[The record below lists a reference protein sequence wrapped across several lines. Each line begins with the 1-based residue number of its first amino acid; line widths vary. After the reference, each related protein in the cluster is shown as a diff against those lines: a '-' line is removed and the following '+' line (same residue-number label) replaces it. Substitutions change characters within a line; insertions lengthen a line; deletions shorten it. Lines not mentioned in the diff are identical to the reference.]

1 MSSMHL
7 RRRFVGSRV
16 AAALGLLLAIPAG
29 AQERRRADDS
39 LHRAIFREMVEMNTS
54 PVGGN
59 VSRLSR
65 AVARRLVAAGY
76 PARDVE
82 VIGPNERCLNV
93 VARLRGRES
102 TAKPILLMAHLD
114 VVPAK
119 REDWKFDPYVL
130 REDGGWFYGRGAM
143 DNKAGASVIVANL
156 VRWKRERFV
165 PSRDVITVLTCD
177 EETTAQNGIIW
188 LLANHPKLKEAE
200 YALNSDAGE
209 VSPRAGNR
217 AMFEVQAAEK
227 VYASFELTARNPGG
241 HSSVPRA
248 DNAIYALASAL
259 GKLAAHRFPV
269 QFNDVTRTGF
279 ARAAAFETGSKA
291 DDFRA
296 AGRGETSG
304 PHIDR
309 LIQSPYHNSN
319 LRTTCV
325 ATMLAGGHAE
335 NALPQSATA
344 TVNCRIFPG
353 VDAAEVQR
361 TLAQLVADTSITVKL
376 VFPATP
382 SPPSALR
389 PDLFGALEKLSTEFW
404 PGSAVVPGMSNGATD
419 GLYVRN
425 AGVPVYG
432 VAAIFMNPDDDRS
445 HGLDE
450 KVPVE
455 SLYRAREFW
464 NRLVRDL
471 TTASTRTM

>member
-1 MSSMHL
+1 
-7 RRRFVGSRV
+7 
-16 AAALGLLLAIPAG
+16 
-29 AQERRRADDS
+29 
-39 LHRAIFREMVEMNTS
+39 
-54 PVGGN
+54 
-59 VSRLSR
+59 
-65 AVARRLVAAGY
+65 
-76 PARDVE
+76 
-82 VIGPNERCLNV
+82 
-93 VARLRGRES
+93 
-102 TAKPILLMAHLD
+102 
-114 VVPAK
+114 
-119 REDWKFDPYVL
+119 
-130 REDGGWFYGRGAM
+130 
-143 DNKAGASVIVANL
+143 
-156 VRWKRERFV
+156 
-165 PSRDVITVLTCD
+165 
-177 EETTAQNGIIW
+177 
-188 LLANHPKLKEAE
+188 
-200 YALNSDAGE
+200 
-209 VSPRAGNR
+209 
-217 AMFEVQAAEK
+217 
-227 VYASFELTARNPGG
+227 
-241 HSSVPRA
+241 
-248 DNAIYALASAL
+248 
-259 GKLAAHRFPV
+259 
-269 QFNDVTRTGF
+269 
-279 ARAAAFETGSKA
+279 
-291 DDFRA
+291 
-296 AGRGETSG
+296 
-304 PHIDR
+304 
-309 LIQSPYHNSN
+309 
-319 LRTTCV
+319 
-325 ATMLAGGHAE
+325 MLAGGHAE